1 MIPVPNGLR
10 VGLATG
16 HTDMR
21 RGFPGLALLVQE
33 TLKRDPFDG
42 DLFVFRGRHGGV
54 KIVWQMEKTPACSQ
68 EIGTG
73 PLPLAF
79 DRRRMATI
87 RTTQMTYLLD
97 GIDWRMPQKT

>member
-1 MIPVPNGLR
+1 
-10 VGLATG
+10 
-16 HTDMR
+16 MR

-79 DRRRMATI
+79 DRRRIVTI
-87 RTTQMTYLLD
+87 STT
-97 GIDWRMPQKT
+97 